1 MAPGNAPDLII
12 PTWLLGRMDLRG
24 RSSLARCRG
33 AADSPI
39 KPFEEVLREAET
51 RPRNTL
57 HSPSN
62 LPAILPVANQPSG
75 NRRHVHDARRASL
88 WRRTRPRHVVWLAA
102 PVLLWWA
109 LRKVP
114 WEDVAVALSRLG
126 PAQIGILFLVNAVVV
141 VTFSGQLWMILRS
154 QAHAVPFLSLVR
166 YWLAGFAVGY
176 FTPAAQIGS
185 GALLIYLLQQRNA
198 IPLATATASVV
209 LSEVVE
215 RVGRATFLL
224 FGITALLQ
232 LPLFSK
238 LTNELLSALALGSL
252 ALTVGYLLAARRG
265 WRPLFYVL
273 SLLPGKL
280 ARRPRYR
287 KLLKVIAETEML
299 VSDFCRNK
307 PKVMAIGVAL
317 SLLSWAFISLETWLA
332 AFFLGFSLRPIEV
345 LAVVTAGQI
354 AFLTP
359 LPGGL
364 GAMEASLVAVFLAL
378 GHPSAAAVSFA
389 LLIRLRDLALGG
401 LGLWRGVGWHSVRLR
416 EADHIGG
423 LVPKP

>member
-1 MAPGNAPDLII
+1 MPRSETSDAN
-12 PTWLLGRMDLRG
+12 
-24 RSSLARCRG
+24 RSS
-33 AADSPI
+33 
-39 KPFEEVLREAET
+39 
-51 RPRNTL
+51 
-57 HSPSN
+57 
-62 LPAILPVANQPSG
+62 G
-75 NRRHVHDARRASL
+75 NKRHTHDARRASL
-88 WRRTRPRHVVWLAA
+88 WGRTRPRHVVWLAA
-102 PVLLWWA
+102 PILLWWA
-109 LRKVP
+109 FRNVP

-126 PAQIGILFLVNAVVV
+126 PAQIGSLFLVNAVIVA
-141 VTFSGQLWMILRS
+141 TFSGQLWLILRS
-154 QAHAVPFLSLVR
+154 QAQAVPFLSLVR

-198 IPLATATASVV
+198 IPLATATAAVI

-224 FGITALLQ
+224 FGFIALLQ
-232 LPLFSK
+232 LPLFSN
-238 LTNELLSALALGSL
+238 LTNELLRALALGSL
-252 ALTVGYLLAARRG
+252 ALPLGYLLAARRG
-265 WRPLFYVL
+265 WRPLFTVL

-287 KLLKVIAETEML
+287 KLLKVIGETELL
-299 VSDFCRNK
+299 VSDFCRNQ
-307 PKVMAIGVAL
+307 PKVMAIGVSL
-317 SLLSWAFISLETWLA
+317 SLLSWALISLETWLA
-332 AFFLGFSLRPIEV
+332 AFFLGFSLRPIEA
-345 LAVVTAGQI
+345 LAVATAAQI

-364 GAMEASLVAVFLAL
+364 GAMEASLVAAFLAL

-401 LGLWRGVGWHSVRLR
+401 LGLWRGVRWHSVRLR